1 MTIILN
7 SDILQELIIS
17 KTLKI
22 IKKSQKI
29 SNNSNYYFTPSIGIK
44 LYNPKIMYSNL
55 KSVVFEFDKYEF
67 LNLLQLLRSINDKL
81 QYKLK
86 HDYSELFDKEI
97 YNIMSER
104 DDKFTIR
111 CYLPHKNGK
120 YFIKSNESSFG
131 FKLPKSNCVLDEA
144 LIEIRNVWCNDG
156 KYGFNLELKS
166 VSY

>member
-44 LYNPKIMYSNL
+44 LYKPKIMYSNL
-55 KSVVFEFDKYEF
+55 KSIVFEFDKYEF
-67 LNLLQLLRSINDKL
+67 LNLLQLLRSINNKL

-86 HDYSELFDKEI
+86 TDYSELFDKDI
-97 YNIMSER
+97 YNIMSEQ
-104 DDKFTIR
+104 DEKFTIR
-111 CYLPHKNGK
+111 CYLPNKNGK
-120 YFIKSNESSFG
+120 YFIKSNDLSLG
-131 FKLPKSNCVLDEA
+131 FKLPKSNSYLDEA
-144 LIEIRNVWCNDG
+144 LIEIRNVWCNDS

-166 VSY
+166 ISY